1 MVGNLRKIVTFYII
15 KGKLHGRTEIRNL
28 SSRVANISLV
38 RCAHSWNIF
47 QHSKINFLSPRGHI
61 ISSISLPSPPPEIQV
76 KNKIE
81 TGDGSGY
88 TLEFMDTLIHWII
101 SMQRKLTFFP
111 NYNSGRNHWILNSVD
126 IKIIAISS
134 DEERNCFECSAV
146 ISDGDLG
153 LMDHLKKEHCSSEV
167 RSHVSSSIQRNV
179 SFLSFLSFPL
189 FLWWMYAC
197 VFLFLFC
204 RGGAGR
210 AVSNNSLTI
219 LWHCSFNVIFSK
231 W

>member
-1 MVGNLRKIVTFYII
+1 
-15 KGKLHGRTEIRNL
+15 
-28 SSRVANISLV
+28 
-38 RCAHSWNIF
+38 
-47 QHSKINFLSPRGHI
+47 
-61 ISSISLPSPPPEIQV
+61 
-76 KNKIE
+76 
-81 TGDGSGY
+81 
-88 TLEFMDTLIHWII
+88 MDTLIHWII

-167 RSHVSSSIQRNV
+167 RFHVSSSIQRNV

-197 VFLFLFC
+197 VCSYFYFAGVGRGGRLVTIPWLYCDIVPLMLFLANDNRC
-204 RGGAGR
+204 LVRDMYKCD
-210 AVSNNSLTI
+210 T
-219 LWHCSFNVIFSK
+219 
-231 W
+231 